1 MQKFANNE
9 DVMFA
14 DVNLQGGG
22 PRGSGAPGKGGWPT
36 IRYYNKETGIAGRD
50 YEKRTD
56 MAMCS
61 ELGPEGGS
69 YLQEYI
75 ESAGKTSLCA
85 LAPPH
90 KGCSDKEKKF
100 IAKMVASS
108 PDTWEAQKT
117 RLIGMKQKKMKAELL
132 NWVNA
137 RLAILEKLIATD
149 DLEALGFKSEL

>member
-1 MQKFANNE
+1 VK
-9 DVMFA
+9 FA

-22 PRGSGAPGKGGWPT
+22 PRGSGSPGKGGWPT
-36 IRYYNKETGIAGRD
+36 IRYYNKETGTAGAD

-69 YLQEYI
+69 MLQEYI
-75 ESAGKTSLCA
+75 ESAGKTSACA

-100 IAKMVASS
+100 IAKMITVT
-108 PDTWEAQKT
+108 PETWAAQKT
-117 RLIGMKQKKMKAELL
+117 RLIGMKEKKMKADLL

-137 RLAILEKLIATD
+137 RLAILDKLINAD
-149 DLEALGFKSEL
+149 DLEALGIKSEL